1 MQPSFESFC
10 VCASGWVHFHTMAL
24 AKQFG
29 LRFRAAS
36 LFLTSCGVGER
47 AAKSGEQAAAL
58 RTLLSEGQ
66 GMQQSEHD
74 ELRELVLSVDRGW
87 ESSDRLSLL
96 EALSTRVHN
105 RRRKEQQWVTA
116 LLDIYTEEEWTRW
129 KAFGSRGMNT
139 TLDQMIARVKSF
151 GGKNLCEYSKKLIT
165 ATWLHLRGDG
175 LHMSRNDRFS

>member
-1 MQPSFESFC
+1 
-10 VCASGWVHFHTMAL
+10 MAL

-36 LFLTSCGVGER
+36 LFLASCGGGER
-47 AAKSGEQAAAL
+47 VAKSGEQAAAL

-87 ESSDRLSLL
+87 ESSDRLSVL

-105 RRRKEQQWVTA
+105 RRRKEQQWVSA

-129 KAFGSRGMNT
+129 KAFGSTGMNT